1 MNDKK
6 LSQLFAAARQET
18 PPAVPAGFAE
28 RVQHELNPAE
38 RNAPVVVSIL
48 DQLNRNFVR
57 YAVSAAAMIMICVA
71 VEVGQSFSHEPSI
84 DDDVNQICSDWML
97 H

>member
-18 PPAVPAGFAE
+18 PPAVPTGFAE
-28 RVQHELNPAE
+28 SVQRGLNPAE
-38 RNAPVVVSIL
+38 RNAPVVGGFV
-48 DQLNRNFVR
+48 DQLNRNFFR
-57 YAVSAAAMIMICVA
+57 YAVAAAAMIMICVA
-71 VEVGQSFSHEPSI
+71 VEVGQSFSHKPSI